1 MKDNAKKE
9 MVVSGQMVLTDPDE
23 MRLIEA
29 YRDLSGEMRSLTWTW
44 VNRLRMNMGKDR
56 REDEQIGRKAAAE
69 QYARWVGEVEDLKKE
84 YPEFSLE
91 ALLEDD
97 QARKMLE
104 AGVTMRNAYRAVQKA

>member
-1 MKDNAKKE
+1 MKDNGKKE

-56 REDEQIGRKAAAE
+56 REDEQIVKAAAE
-69 QYARWVGEVEDLKKE
+69 QYARWVGEAEDLKKE

-97 QARKMLE
+97 QARKMLG